1 LISLQ
6 GLTGQP
12 KSLHTVIEY
21 QLIARAQISLAIIYK
36 GFCPIL
42 IVELISQKKSNQL
55 DLPFEVRATA
65 ALGISIVA
73 DVLDYIGAPIF
84 ALPVVGDVVDAIVM
98 AMLYRLTGSKTSA
111 AINSIEFIPLIGDM
125 VPAYTISTLLWIL
138 RTSTKRKNDD
148 SLQMT
153 QSNLTGS
160 IRRNNEHMDPRNT
173 VDIESTTQESLRT
186 KAMRLYATFRS
197 RVQ

>member
-1 LISLQ
+1 M
-6 GLTGQP
+6 
-12 KSLHTVIEY
+12 
-21 QLIARAQISLAIIYK
+21 
-36 GFCPIL
+36 
-42 IVELISQKKSNQL
+42 ELISQKKSNQL

-65 ALGISIVA
+65 ALGISIVVDA
-73 DVLDYIGAPIF
+73 LDYIGAPIF

-125 VPAYTISTLLWIL
+125 VPTYTISTLLWIL
-138 RTSTKRKNDD
+138 KASTKRKNDD

-153 QSNLTGS
+153 HSNHTGS
-160 IRRNNEHMDPRNT
+160 NRRNNEHIYQRNI
-173 VDIESTTQESLRT
+173 VDIDSTTQRNLRT
-186 KAMRLYATFRS
+186 KAMRLYATLRS

>member
-1 LISLQ
+1 
-6 GLTGQP
+6 
-12 KSLHTVIEY
+12 
-21 QLIARAQISLAIIYK
+21 
-36 GFCPIL
+36 
-42 IVELISQKKSNQL
+42 VELISQKKSNQL

-65 ALGISIVA
+65 ALGISIVVDA
-73 DVLDYIGAPIF
+73 LDYIGAPIF

-125 VPAYTISTLLWIL
+125 VPTYTISTLLWIL
-138 RTSTKRKNDD
+138 RASTKRKNDD

-153 QSNLTGS
+153 HSNHTGS
-160 IRRNNEHMDPRNT
+160 NRRNNEHIYQRNI
-173 VDIESTTQESLRT
+173 VDIDSITQRSLRT

>member
-1 LISLQ
+1 
-6 GLTGQP
+6 
-12 KSLHTVIEY
+12 
-21 QLIARAQISLAIIYK
+21 
-36 GFCPIL
+36 
-42 IVELISQKKSNQL
+42 VELISQKKSNQL

-73 DVLDYIGAPIF
+73 DALDYIGAPIF

-125 VPAYTISTLLWIL
+125 VPTYTISTLLWIL
-138 RTSTKRKNDD
+138 RASTKRKNDD

-153 QSNLTGS
+153 HSNHTGS
-160 IRRNNEHMDPRNT
+160 NRRNNEHIYQRNI
-173 VDIESTTQESLRT
+173 VDIDSTTQRNLRT
-186 KAMRLYATFRS
+186 KAMRLYATLRS

>member
-1 LISLQ
+1 M
-6 GLTGQP
+6 
-12 KSLHTVIEY
+12 
-21 QLIARAQISLAIIYK
+21 
-36 GFCPIL
+36 
-42 IVELISQKKSNQL
+42 ELISQKKSNQL

-73 DVLDYIGAPIF
+73 DALDYIGAPIF
-84 ALPVVGDVVDAIVM
+84 ALPVAGDVVDAIVM

-138 RTSTKRKNDD
+138 KAITKRKNND

-153 QSNLTGS
+153 HSNHTGS
-160 IRRNNEHMDPRNT
+160 NRRNNEHMYQRNI
-173 VDIESTTQESLRT
+173 VEIDNTTQRSLRT
-186 KAMRLYATFRS
+186 KAMRLYTTFRS

>member
-1 LISLQ
+1 M
-6 GLTGQP
+6 
-12 KSLHTVIEY
+12 
-21 QLIARAQISLAIIYK
+21 
-36 GFCPIL
+36 
-42 IVELISQKKSNQL
+42 ELISQKKSNQL

-73 DVLDYIGAPIF
+73 DALDYIGAPIF

-138 RTSTKRKNDD
+138 RASTKRKNND

-153 QSNLTGS
+153 HSNHTVS
-160 IRRNNEHMDPRNT
+160 NRRNNEHMYQRNT
-173 VDIESTTQESLRT
+173 VDIDSTTQESLRT

>member
-1 LISLQ
+1 M
-6 GLTGQP
+6 
-12 KSLHTVIEY
+12 
-21 QLIARAQISLAIIYK
+21 
-36 GFCPIL
+36 
-42 IVELISQKKSNQL
+42 ELISQKKSNQL

-65 ALGISIVA
+65 ALGISIVVDA
-73 DVLDYIGAPIF
+73 LDYIGAPIF

-125 VPAYTISTLLWIL
+125 VPTYTISTLLWIL
-138 RTSTKRKNDD
+138 RASTKRKNDD

-153 QSNLTGS
+153 HSNHTGS
-160 IRRNNEHMDPRNT
+160 NRRNNEHIYQRNI
-173 VDIESTTQESLRT
+173 VDIDSTTQRSLRT
-186 KAMRLYATFRS
+186 KAMRLYATLRS

>member
-1 LISLQ
+1 
-6 GLTGQP
+6 
-12 KSLHTVIEY
+12 
-21 QLIARAQISLAIIYK
+21 
-36 GFCPIL
+36 
-42 IVELISQKKSNQL
+42 VELISQKKSNQL

-73 DVLDYIGAPIF
+73 DALDYIGAPIF

-138 RTSTKRKNDD
+138 RASTKRKNND

-153 QSNLTGS
+153 HSNHTGS
-160 IRRNNEHMDPRNT
+160 NRRNNEHMYQRNT
-173 VDIESTTQESLRT
+173 FDIESTAQESLRT

>member
-1 LISLQ
+1 M
-6 GLTGQP
+6 
-12 KSLHTVIEY
+12 
-21 QLIARAQISLAIIYK
+21 
-36 GFCPIL
+36 
-42 IVELISQKKSNQL
+42 ELISQKKSNQL

-65 ALGISIVA
+65 ALGISIVVDA
-73 DVLDYIGAPIF
+73 LDYIGAPIF

-125 VPAYTISTLLWIL
+125 VPTYTISTLLWIL
-138 RTSTKRKNDD
+138 RASTKRKNDD

-153 QSNLTGS
+153 HSNHTGS
-160 IRRNNEHMDPRNT
+160 NRRNNEHIYQRNI
-173 VDIESTTQESLRT
+173 VDKDSTTQRSLRT

>member
-1 LISLQ
+1 M
-6 GLTGQP
+6 
-12 KSLHTVIEY
+12 
-21 QLIARAQISLAIIYK
+21 
-36 GFCPIL
+36 
-42 IVELISQKKSNQL
+42 ELISQKKSNQL

-73 DVLDYIGAPIF
+73 DALDYIGAPIF

-125 VPAYTISTLLWIL
+125 VPTYTISTLLWIL
-138 RTSTKRKNDD
+138 RASTKRKNDD

-153 QSNLTGS
+153 HSNHTGS
-160 IRRNNEHMDPRNT
+160 NRRNNEHIYQRNI
-173 VDIESTTQESLRT
+173 VDIDSTTQRNLRT
-186 KAMRLYATFRS
+186 KAMRLYATLRS

>member
-1 LISLQ
+1 VISLQ

-21 QLIARAQISLAIIYK
+21 QLIASQISLAIIYK
-36 GFCPIL
+36 GFCPIF

-73 DVLDYIGAPIF
+73 DALDYIGAPIF

-138 RTSTKRKNDD
+138 RTSTKRKKTVFRW
-148 SLQMT
+148 LT
-153 QSNLTGS
+153 QIIQVRIEEIMSICTKETPLT
-160 IRRNNEHMDPRNT
+160 
-173 VDIESTTQESLRT
+173 
-186 KAMRLYATFRS
+186 
-197 RVQ
+197 

>member
-1 LISLQ
+1 
-6 GLTGQP
+6 
-12 KSLHTVIEY
+12 
-21 QLIARAQISLAIIYK
+21 
-36 GFCPIL
+36 
-42 IVELISQKKSNQL
+42 VELISQKKSNQL

-73 DVLDYIGAPIF
+73 DALDYIGAPIF

-125 VPAYTISTLLWIL
+125 VPTYTISTLLWIL
-138 RTSTKRKNDD
+138 RASTKRKNDD

-153 QSNLTGS
+153 HSNHKNS
-160 IRRNNEHMDPRNT
+160 NRRNNEHIYQRNI
-173 VDIESTTQESLRT
+173 VDIDSTTQRSLRT

>member
-1 LISLQ
+1 M
-6 GLTGQP
+6 
-12 KSLHTVIEY
+12 
-21 QLIARAQISLAIIYK
+21 
-36 GFCPIL
+36 
-42 IVELISQKKSNQL
+42 ELISQKKSNQL

-73 DVLDYIGAPIF
+73 DALDYIGAPIF

-111 AINSIEFIPLIGDM
+111 AINSIELIPLIGDM

-138 RTSTKRKNDD
+138 RASTKRKNDD

-153 QSNLTGS
+153 HSNHTGS
-160 IRRNNEHMDPRNT
+160 NRRNNEHMYQR
-173 VDIESTTQESLRT
+173 DIVEIDSTTQRSLRT